1 MSALFFDMGV
11 ASKCGRRT
19 KNEDAS
25 AISPDG
31 KLFAVAD
38 GIGGAPLGDIM
49 SAVACNAAVDAYM
62 KEPALFG
69 AFDAASY
76 ETFRVKGL
84 LRPGSEGAG
93 TTFLAAERGESELKV
108 AWVGDS
114 AALLMREG
122 ALSFIAAPDNVE
134 HSNELGSALGYF
146 EETLPLYATC
156 SLKAGDRVLLCT
168 DGVWSVLEAERM
180 VELLSTQANAAWLAQ
195 LIVKEA
201 VGHGYDNAT
210 AIVLAIEEGEGE
222 SASDEDAACPDLSEL
237 PAVPCTPSYPAVNY
251 A

>member
-1 MSALFFDMGV
+1 MSALFFDMGA
-11 ASKCGRRT
+11 ASKCGRRS

-25 AISPDG
+25 TISPDG

-38 GIGGAPLGDIM
+38 GIGGAPMGDIM
-49 SAVACNAAVDAYM
+49 STVACNAAVDAYM
-62 KEPALFG
+62 GEPALFG

-76 ETFRVKGL
+76 ETFRVKSL

-93 TTFLAAERGESELKV
+93 TTFLAAEREGNELKV

-114 AALLMREG
+114 AALLLRDG
-122 ALSFIAAPDNVE
+122 KLTFIAAPDNVE

-146 EETLPLYATC
+146 EETLPLYTAC

-168 DGVWSVLEAERM
+168 DGVWSVLEVERL

-195 LIVKEA
+195 LITKEA
-201 VGHGYDNAT
+201 VECGYDNAT
-210 AIVLAIEEGEGE
+210 AIVLAVEEGEGE
-222 SASDEDAACPDLSEL
+222 PASEEDVACPDLSEL
-237 PAVPCTPSYPAVNY
+237 PVVPCTPSYPAVDY